1 MTAMIGTIWWSFAM
15 MSDKSR
21 KYSKRYFDLFVVL
34 AVGFIFEI
42 NKSLISDVSTSLN

>member
-1 MTAMIGTIWWSFAM
+1 MTAMIGTIWWSFAT

-34 AVGFIFEI
+34 AV
-42 NKSLISDVSTSLN
+42 NKKNHLFKMFSTSLN